1 MAIDPI
7 LPLSI
12 SIAEGKGTYALFLG
26 SGISYAAGVPT
37 GTKLLELTK
46 EKLYMMDKAL
56 EKIDNTED
64 FQKWLELKEIKDI
77 DYSELLGMFPSE
89 EDRRIFLE
97 QFFMDVEPTES
108 HVNIAKMVEKGLIRV
123 IITTNF
129 DRLMEDALND
139 RKIDY
144 DVVDCSHDLK
154 TLKPREHAS
163 CRILKVHGDYK
174 SLNIKNTEKELEKLE
189 LGIEEEFQTIL
200 NNYGIVVAG
209 YGGSD
214 KGVMSCFTKRDS
226 KYTLYWLKRD
236 NLGADV
242 DELIKRQ
249 NGRIIES
256 NSSDKFFLELLN
268 KIDYYSTYENVETPQ
283 YLIHMA
289 KEYIR
294 TEDKVNFNETLKKQM
309 KALENEWFR
318 IYNDLDEVFDNRNKE
333 LIIDTFKEFEKYM
346 DTITA
351 IGLVLIEYPHE
362 FINLFFKYIQRIYNL
377 SSILFEDK
385 MHHIGRSALVD
396 IPKGAINNMFY
407 IMGAFCLKED
417 NLSPLSTLFT
427 KELYIREYGS
437 MTSQFIWNTDII
449 YPITFDERPEK
460 IFKFLIE
467 SYDYKDY
474 LKDFFRSKTEFTTY
488 LCQFNLI
495 LCLYISK
502 MTNKFPERI
511 YGFNPNFSIYSS
523 LKGEITIPIL
533 KCVSNF
539 EYLSEMSNVFNE
551 SSRQFKDNYNDRC
564 EVVNKVIKNTYGI
577 RGFKVPPAI
586 FGDE

>member
-1 MAIDPI
+1 MTIDPI

-12 SIAEGKGTYALFLG
+12 SIAEGKGTYAFFLG
-26 SGISYAAGVPT
+26 SGISSMAGVPT

-46 EKLYMMDKAL
+46 EKLYMMDKTL
-56 EKIDNTED
+56 KTIDNAEN
-64 FQKWLELKEIKDI
+64 FQKWLELKDINDI
-77 DYSELLGMFPSE
+77 DYSKLLEMFPSE

-97 QFFMDVEPTES
+97 QFFSDVKPTES
-108 HVNIAKMVEKGLIRV
+108 HVTVAKMVEKGLIKV

-129 DRLMEDALND
+129 DRLMESALDD

-154 TLKPREHAS
+154 TLKPREHAK
-163 CRILKVHGDYK
+163 CRILKLHGDYK
-174 SLNIKNTEKELEKLE
+174 RLNIKNTEKELEKLE
-189 LGIEEEFQTIL
+189 PGIKEEFQTIL

-209 YGGSD
+209 YRGSD
-214 KGVMSCFTKRDS
+214 KGVMSCFRERES
-226 KYTLYWLKRD
+226 KYTLYWLKHN
-236 NLGADV
+236 NLVEDV
-242 DELIKRQ
+242 EGLVKKQ
-249 NGRIIES
+249 NGRIIRI
-256 NSSDKFFLELLN
+256 NSSDKFFLELSN

-283 YLIHMA
+283 YLTYMA

-294 TEDKVNFNETLKKQM
+294 TKDRVNFNETLKKQM
-309 KALENEWFR
+309 KSLENEWFK
-318 IYNDLDEVFDNRNKE
+318 IYNNLEKGFDYGNKE
-333 LIIDTFKEFEKYM
+333 LIVDTFKDFEKYM

-362 FINLFFKYIQRIYNL
+362 FINLFFKYIQRIYDL
-377 SSILFEDK
+377 SSIIFEDK

-417 NLSPLSTLFT
+417 NLSPLTTLFT

-449 YPITFDERPEK
+449 YPLTFDESPEK

-502 MTNKFPERI
+502 MINNFPERD
-511 YGFNPNFSIYSS
+511 YGFNPNFSAYRG

-533 KCVSNF
+533 KCASNF
-539 EYLSEMSNVFNE
+539 EYLKEMSNVFQE
-551 SSRQFKDNYNDRC
+551 TTSQFKNNFNNRC
-564 EVVNKVIKNTYGI
+564 ESVNKVTRNNYGL
-577 RGFKVPPAI
+577 RGFKVPLAI